1 MANLT
6 DTKHPSVRGFIFV
19 QVKDLYFSPRSNRNK
34 IEKIKIKTHFNTILL
49 INFLFQNYQ
58 VLSHGL
64 GMVNKF
70 GTSLLG
76 IVGSKEELYLTTR
89 GDSN

>member
-6 DTKHPSVRGFIFV
+6 DTKHPSVKRIHFCSSEGP
-19 QVKDLYFSPRSNRNK
+19 LLFSKEQKKQNRKNK
-34 IEKIKIKTHFNTILL
+34 NKNTFTILL
-49 INFLFQNYQ
+49 INLFFQNYQ